1 MATALPKFAPPRS
14 FHTEL
19 RRRTTHY
26 FQTAGKP
33 QTGNASLLG
42 KAALL
47 ISLLVALYVHLV
59 FFMPAVGWA
68 LLECV
73 ALGGVMAAVGFNVM
87 HDGAHGSFSRHS
99 WLNRVAAF
107 TLNVMGGSS
116 YMWDAKHNTVHHM
129 YTNIDGVDDDLD
141 IQPWMRMTPD
151 QKRYRAHRFQHLYF
165 WFLYCML
172 YISWIFVMDYQKYFT
187 KKIGD
192 MPLKPMSRNDRFVFW
207 GFKALNLGLFIA
219 LPVYMVGFTSWL
231 VGFLVTMCVLGF
243 TMSIV
248 FQLAH
253 TVEQAAF
260 PLPHATT
267 RKMEDEWAIHQLRT
281 TANFATN
288 NRVISWLVGGLNF
301 QVEHHLFPKV
311 SHVHYP
317 NLSKIIKQTC
327 AEFEVPYQ
335 EYPKMW
341 QAIVSHVVFL
351 RQMGRA

>member
-19 RRRTTHY
+19 RRRTTQY
-26 FQTAGKP
+26 FQTEGKP
-33 QTGNASLLG
+33 QTGNAALLG

-59 FFMPAVGWA
+59 FFTPAIGWA

-73 ALGGVMAAVGFNVM
+73 ALGGVMATVGFNVM
-87 HDGAHGSFSRHS
+87 HDGAHGSFSQHS

-151 QKRYRAHRFQHLYF
+151 QKRYWAHRFQHLYF

-192 MPLKPMSRNDRFVFW
+192 IPLKPMSRNDQFVFW

-219 LPVYMVGFTSWL
+219 LPVYMVGFFSWL
-231 VGFLVTMCVLGF
+231 VGFLVTMFVLGF
-243 TMSIV
+243 IMSIV

-260 PLPHATT
+260 PVPHATT
-267 RKMEDEWAIHQLRT
+267 HKMEDEWAIHQLRT

-341 QAIVSHVVFL
+341 QAVVSHITFL